1 MREKFQGRGR
11 FWFDKAHYPEPVVG
25 PSAHKSILHGCSACA
40 AVAIKR
46 RREIARYLG
55 LLALFTAPLIHAA
68 DPFELIPR
76 EDPLSP
82 EDSLAA
88 FEIDGDYRLE
98 LVAAE
103 PLVTDP
109 VEICFDE
116 RGRIY
121 VAEMRDYP
129 LGVQEG
135 NRPQSRIRLLE
146 DTDGDGRMDTSTIW
160 ADEIAYAQGI
170 SLVNGG
176 LLVTSW
182 DAILFLKDTDGD
194 DVADYQQTLYR
205 TNEPRHSQAIVSSP
219 RWGPGMQIHL
229 NNGLDTKSIYD
240 PRTGQTVDTNRAGI
254 RLDPY
259 DDWKLSLVEG
269 RGQYGAT
276 FDELGNHFYTTNRN
290 PIIMTVLPRAAIRRN
305 PYSDLNS
312 GQADVYPIGAKIYPA
327 AITLTASVVHAG
339 SYTAACG
346 THVYRGNALPDL
358 RGHLLVCDPTAQIVS
373 RHSLHSDGGTYMAT
387 AIRSQP
393 QTEFI
398 RSRDAWTRPVN
409 LSSGPDGALYICDMY
424 RRFIDHPMFLAKS
437 YSDRFDMRTGDD
449 LGRIYRLVPNQGDR
463 ANPNEALPTHNPER
477 WLALLD
483 HTNDWHRTTASRLIR
498 ESESFP
504 ENVLLSLLNAGDSEF
519 SKRAAFDL
527 LVSKDLISEHV
538 LSRSL
543 RSESEP
549 LVRAG
554 LDFLIEHPEQARVHE
569 DALLALTSQS
579 HPRLAF
585 LALVA
590 LGNVDS
596 DAVAKAMLSALKR
609 SPNDEWLQ
617 SAVLSHHNN
626 IAATIL
632 VEWIRSGSGNDL
644 PTGLVAR
651 FSDATARQA
660 DPQRLSALIAQLEK
674 PLSPSIQFAILKGVD
689 SGLRFQKRMPRIDS
703 LQELLSSETHDLT
716 FSARTLQSIT
726 EKIVA
731 IALDPNANPDDRVA
745 AIELAPTLPVETV
758 LDLMSPLGAYDQP
771 AAIQSAALS
780 ITNRLPRAAVA
791 SILFDQWD
799 TLGSTAQ
806 SSALIFL
813 NASDATRIPLLE
825 RMKAG
830 SIPKSLLDPMS
841 RWRYLRSKNEI
852 ILSLARE
859 LYGDNNQDRQ
869 TLVSEYYTSL
879 PSVTGDP
886 HRGRE
891 SFQTNCALCHTFKGQ
906 GNAIGPDITD
916 IRNKPLSGLLTDILD
931 PNRVVETRFGSYQV
945 DLKDGRSLMGLITEE
960 NDTGITLV
968 APGIEEE
975 IPYNQITNKRATGLS
990 LMPPG
995 MENALDPQAMAD
1007 LVAFLTH

>member
-1 MREKFQGRGR
+1 MRKQLQGSERSPNAQNRSRTGFQPAVITKNTGRMPVLLSNGR
-11 FWFDKAHYPEPVVG
+11 
-25 PSAHKSILHGCSACA
+25 S
-40 AVAIKR
+40 
-46 RREIARYLG
+46 EIARYLRF
-55 LLALFTAPLIHAA
+55 LALFLTPLAQAA

-98 LVAAE
+98 LVASE

-109 VEICFDE
+109 VELCFDE
-116 RGRIY
+116 RGRMY

-129 LGVQEG
+129 LGVQEESG
-135 NRPQSRIRLLE
+135 PQSRIRLLE

-194 DVADYQQTLYR
+194 DVADYRQTLYR
-205 TNEPRHSQAIVSSP
+205 TGEPKHSQAIVSSP

-240 PRTGQTVDTNRAGI
+240 PRTGQTVDTTRAGI

-259 DDWKLSLVEG
+259 NDWKLSLVEG

-290 PIIMTVLPRAAIRRN
+290 PIIMTVLPREAIRRN
-305 PYSDLNS
+305 LYSGLNS
-312 GQADVYPIGAKIYPA
+312 GQTDVYPIGAKIYPA

-373 RHSLHSDGGTYMAT
+373 RHTLHSVGGTYKAT
-387 AIRSQP
+387 AIRSQS

-398 RSRDAWTRPVN
+398 RSHDAWTRPVN

-449 LGRIYRLVPNQGDR
+449 LGRIYRLVPNQGDQ
-463 ANPNEALPTHNPER
+463 ANPNETFPTHNPER

-504 ENVLLSLLNAGDSEF
+504 ESSLLSLLNAEDSDF

-527 LVSKDLISEHV
+527 LKSKDLISERV

-554 LDFLIEHPEQARVHE
+554 LDFLIEHPDQARVHQDE
-569 DALLALTSQS
+569 LLTLTRHS

-585 LALVA
+585 LALVV
-590 LGNVDS
+590 LGDVGS
-596 DAVAKAMLSALKR
+596 DAVVRAMLSALKR

-617 SAVLSHHNN
+617 SAVLSHRSNV
-626 IAATIL
+626 AATIL
-632 VEWIRSGSGNDL
+632 VEWIHAGSGNEL
-644 PTGLVAR
+644 TTGLVTR
-651 FSDATARQA
+651 FSDATAREA
-660 DPQRLSALIAQLEK
+660 DPQRLSALMALLEK
-674 PLSPSIQFAILKGVD
+674 PLRPSIQFAILNGVD
-689 SGLRFQKRMPRIDS
+689 SGLRFQKRMPGIDS
-703 LQELLSSETHDLT
+703 LQELLSSKTHGFT
-716 FSARTLQSIT
+716 FSARTLQSLT
-726 EKIVA
+726 EKIAA
-731 IALDPNANPDDRVA
+731 IALDSNADPDDRIA
-745 AIELAPTLPVETV
+745 AVELAPTLPVESV
-758 LDLMSPLGAYDQP
+758 LDLMSQLGAYDQP

-780 ITNRLPRAAVA
+780 IANRLPREAVA
-791 SILFDQWD
+791 KTLFEQWD
-799 TLGSTAQ
+799 SLGSTAQ
-806 SSALIFL
+806 SSALTFL
-813 NASDATRIPLLE
+813 NASDATRIPLLD

-841 RWRYLRSKNEI
+841 RWRYLRSKNDT
-852 ILSLARE
+852 ILSLTRE

-869 TLVSEYYTSL
+869 ALVSEYHTL
-879 PSVTGDP
+879 VQNKTGDLS
-886 HRGRE
+886 RGSE

-931 PNRVVETRFGSYQV
+931 PNRVVESRFGSYQV

-960 NDTGITLV
+960 NDIGITLV
-968 APGIEEE
+968 APGIEED

-995 MENALDPQAMAD
+995 MENTLDPQAMAD
-1007 LVAFLTH
+1007 LIAFLTH

>member
-1 MREKFQGRGR
+1 MRKKLRGS
-11 FWFDKAHYPEPVVG
+11 G
-25 PSAHKSILHGCSACA
+25 QSPSTHKSILPGRS
-40 AVAIKR
+40 
-46 RREIARYLG
+46 EIARYLRF
-55 LLALFTAPLIHAA
+55 LALFLTPLAQAA

-98 LVAAE
+98 LVASE

-109 VEICFDE
+109 VELCFDE
-116 RGRIY
+116 RGRMY

-129 LGVQEG
+129 LGAQEESG
-135 NRPQSRIRLLE
+135 PQSRIRLLE

-182 DAILFLKDTDGD
+182 NAIIFLKDTNGD
-194 DVADYQQTLYR
+194 DVADYRQTLYL
-205 TNEPRHSQAIVSSP
+205 TGEPKHSQAIVSSP

-240 PRTGQTVDTNRAGI
+240 PRTGQTVDTTRAGI

-259 DDWKLSLVEG
+259 NDWKLSLVEG

-290 PIIMTVLPRAAIRRN
+290 PVIMTVLPREAIRRN
-305 PYSDLNS
+305 LYSGLSS
-312 GQADVYPIGAKIYPA
+312 GQTDVYPIGAKIYPA

-346 THVYRGNALPDL
+346 THVYRGNALPSL
-358 RGHLLVCDPTAQIVS
+358 RGNLLVCDPTAQIVS
-373 RHSLHSDGGTYMAT
+373 RHTLDSVGGTYKAT

-398 RSRDAWTRPVN
+398 RSHDAWTRPVN

-449 LGRIYRLVPNQGDR
+449 LGRIYRLVPNRGDQ
-463 ANPNEALPTHNPER
+463 ANPNETFPSHNPER
-477 WLALLD
+477 WLTLLD

-504 ENVLLSLLNAGDSEF
+504 ESSLLSLLNTEDSDF

-527 LVSKDLISEHV
+527 LKSKDLIGERV

-554 LDFLIEHPEQARVHE
+554 LDFLIQHPDQARVHE
-569 DALLALTSQS
+569 DELLTLTRHS

-596 DAVAKAMLSALKR
+596 DAVVRAMLTALKR

-617 SAVLSHHNN
+617 SAVLSHRSNV
-626 IAATIL
+626 AATIL
-632 VEWIRSGSGNDL
+632 VEWIHAGSGNEL
-644 PTGLVAR
+644 TTGLVTR
-651 FSDATARQA
+651 FSDATAREA
-660 DPQRLSALIAQLEK
+660 DPQRLSALMDLLEK
-674 PLSPSIQFAILKGVD
+674 PLRPSIQFAILSGVD
-689 SGLRFQKRMPRIDS
+689 SGLRFQKRMPGIDS
-703 LQELLSSETHDLT
+703 LQELLSANIHGFT
-716 FSARTLQSIT
+716 FSARSLQSLT
-726 EKIVA
+726 EKIAA
-731 IALDPNANPDDRVA
+731 IALDSNADPDDRIA
-745 AIELAPTLPVETV
+745 AVELAPTLPVETV
-758 LDLMSPLGAYDQP
+758 LDLMSRLGAYDQP
-771 AAIQSAALS
+771 ATIQSAALS
-780 ITNRLPRAAVA
+780 IANRLPREAAA
-791 SILFDQWD
+791 KTLFDQWD
-799 TLGSTAQ
+799 SLGSTAQ
-806 SSALIFL
+806 SSALTFL

-830 SIPKSLLDPMS
+830 RIPKSLLDPMS
-841 RWRYLRSKNEI
+841 RWRYLRSKNKT

-869 TLVSEYYTSL
+869 ALVSEYHTL
-879 PSVTGDP
+879 VQNKIGDLS
-886 HRGRE
+886 RGSD

-931 PNRVVETRFGSYQV
+931 PNRVVESRFGSYHV
-945 DLKDGRSLMGLITEE
+945 ELKDGRSLLGLITAE
-960 NDTGITLV
+960 NDIGITLV
-968 APGIEEE
+968 APGIEDD

-995 MENALDPQAMAD
+995 MENTLDPQAMAD
-1007 LVAFLTH
+1007 LIAFLTN